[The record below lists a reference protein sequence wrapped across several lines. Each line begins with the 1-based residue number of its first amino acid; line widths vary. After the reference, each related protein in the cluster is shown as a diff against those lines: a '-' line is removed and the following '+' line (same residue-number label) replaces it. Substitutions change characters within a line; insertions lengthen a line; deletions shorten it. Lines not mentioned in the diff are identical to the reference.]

1 MGICYFWKQVY
12 TGVRSQNFFSSLF
25 FIFIWGGGGC
35 IPHDQEPGPNN

>member
-12 TGVRSQNFFSSLF
+12 TGVRSQNFFF
-25 FIFIWGGGGC
+25 FSFFYFYFGGGGC